1 MSKDRKHMKKT
12 RKKRIK
18 SISDQIEKHKD
29 KIKTE
34 KGRKDTTKAYWQK
47 EIDEKFTKQ
56 LEKDYE
62 YLNKNE
68 HRNKKNS

>member
-1 MSKDRKHMKKT
+1 MTDRKRMKKLR
-12 RKKRIK
+12 RKRVK
-18 SISDQIEKHKD
+18 SIKGQIGKHEE

-34 KGRKDTTKAYWQK
+34 KRRKDTTKAYWQK

-56 LEKDYE
+56 LGEDYE

-68 HRNKKNS
+68 HRNKKSN